1 MKINFDRL
9 SKLAGLPGGRTSGS
23 RMLRE
28 NSWDSVEEQDE
39 LPFDPNEIT
48 EQDMGFDPFGEEDA
62 SMMFEEDEEEGDKEA
77 DPENEVVEIDEV
89 MLVQELRRM
98 KNIMNEN
105 RRRQALNESARRNR
119 AKQNLYEAELK
130 RVIDEEVQSVMREM
144 NLTGDWV
151 YGQNKPTRSKNGY
164 SHHGS
169 YLKGIGF
176 R

>member
-1 MKINFDRL
+1 MRINFDRL

-28 NSWDSVEEQDE
+28 SAWEESQMEEQDM
-39 LPFDPNEIT
+39 DV
-48 EQDMGFDPFGEEDA
+48 DMSDMD
-62 SMMFEEDEEEGDKEA
+62 MMFEEEEEEEEKSESKSKKVVKSDDEEVI
-77 DPENEVVEIDEV
+77 EVDEV
-89 MLVQELRRM
+89 ELVQELRRM

-105 RRRQALNESARRNR
+105 RRRQALNESAKRNR
-119 AKQNLYEAELK
+119 DKQSLYEAELK
-130 RVIDEEVQSVMREM
+130 RVIDQEVQSVMREM

-151 YGQNKPTRSKNGY
+151 YGQNKPTRSRNGY